1 MREEASGSSGN
12 GRNEEKEFTDLI
24 EWRKGVNSYKSL
36 CRFLINVMPGFISV
50 VGCRII
56 PQELGPLG
64 TEEGP
69 ILWSPVF
76 EILGDVDGSSIR
88 TGVNWSI
95 AKKPAAGAGA
105 GEYFAPYP
113 DQVLENVP
121 ENVLDF
127 LTSRRDR
134 NAVALVCKSWYRAE
148 AYTRSDV
155 FIGNYYAVA
164 PRRVTG
170 QFSRV
175 RSVTP
180 TRLGCALLA
189 VGLHHS
195 HRLWFAGE
203 DPP

>member
-1 MREEASGSSGN
+1 MREEASGSSGK
-12 GRNEEKEFTDLI
+12 GKNEEQEFTDLI
-24 EWRKGVNSYKSL
+24 EWRKGRAGTVMSYCLKL
-36 CRFLINVMPGFISV
+36 NLDNR
-50 VGCRII
+50 
-56 PQELGPLG
+56 
-64 TEEGP
+64 
-69 ILWSPVF
+69 
-76 EILGDVDGSSIR
+76 R

-95 AKKPAAGAGA
+95 GRNPAAGAGV

-127 LTSRRDR
+127 LTSQRDR

-155 FIGNYYAVA
+155 FIGNCYAVA

-170 QFSRV
+170 RFSQV

-189 VGLHHS
+189 VGLHHG
-195 HRLWFAGE
+195 HRLSCAGE